1 MPETIV
7 MRRNERK
14 AESKK
19 GRKYVG
25 VTYFPLLSSLAGFVS

>member
-1 MPETIV
+1 MAGTIV
-7 MRRNERK
+7 MGRHERK
-14 AESKK
+14 AESKE